1 MDNKIAEAIV
11 NACHS
16 SGYEAELHEGYSGK
30 FMYGEETTGVSLD
43 SPTLLIESIINESDL
58 FKGLEFAGGLRTD
71 SLGLGIIIY

>member
-1 MDNKIAEAIV
+1 
-11 NACHS
+11 
-16 SGYEAELHEGYSGK
+16 
-30 FMYGEETTGVSLD
+30 MYGEETTGVSLD